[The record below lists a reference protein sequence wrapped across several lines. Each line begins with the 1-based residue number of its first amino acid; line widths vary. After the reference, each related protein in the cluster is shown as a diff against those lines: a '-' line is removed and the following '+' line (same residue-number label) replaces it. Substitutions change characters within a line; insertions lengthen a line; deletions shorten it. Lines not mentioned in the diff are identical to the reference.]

1 MVDFISKKELEER
14 ASTVMFMFK
23 GISKEINKYYNPKTE
38 KMEVDV
44 FIQNRE
50 RRNIAI
56 VIDMD
61 HRENISIQFKVECPE
76 EDFIKAKYYINSI
89 PNDIFEKRGWSDEL
103 GEFNVRVVDKNMY
116 WEFNVLDKSINSR
129 NYTRL
134 ANLFKDILEVI
145 GEYLYMKDY
154 SKVC

>member
-1 MVDFISKKELEER
+1 MVDFISKKGLEER
-14 ASTVMFMFK
+14 ANAVMFMFK
-23 GISKEINKYYNPKTE
+23 GIAKEINQYYNPNTE

-44 FIQNRE
+44 FIQNKE

-61 HRENISIQFKVECPE
+61 HRENVSIQFKVECPE
-76 EDFIKAKYYINSI
+76 DDFIKAKYYINNI
-89 PNDIFEKRGWSDEL
+89 PKDVFKERGWNEKV
-103 GEFNVRVVDKNMY
+103 GEFNLTVVEGNMY
-116 WEFNVLDKSINSR
+116 WEFNVLDKFINSR
-129 NYTRL
+129 NYNRL
-134 ANLFKDILEVI
+134 ATLFKDILEVI

>member
-14 ASTVMFMFK
+14 ANAVMFMFK
-23 GISKEINKYYNPKTE
+23 GIAIESKQYYNSIAK
-38 KMEVDV
+38 KMEIDV

-56 VIDMD
+56 AIDMD
-61 HRENISIQFKVECPE
+61 HKEGVNIQFKVECPE
-76 EDFIKAKYYINSI
+76 EDYTKAKYYINRI
-89 PNDIFEKRGWSDEL
+89 PNNVFEERGWEKNV
-103 GEFNVRVVDKNMY
+103 GEFNVRVVDENMY

-129 NYTRL
+129 NYNRL
-134 ANLFKDILEVI
+134 VNLFKDILEVI
-145 GEYLYMKDY
+145 GEYLYMRDY